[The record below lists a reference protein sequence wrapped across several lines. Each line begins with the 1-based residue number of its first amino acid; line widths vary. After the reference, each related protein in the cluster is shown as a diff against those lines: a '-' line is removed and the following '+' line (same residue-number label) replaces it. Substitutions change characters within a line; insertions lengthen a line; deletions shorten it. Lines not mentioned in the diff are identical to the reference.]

1 MPATRAYDADG
12 RCAIR
17 QRQEDGLGDGNNG
30 PAADGGDRDVAG
42 VDISVDD
49 ELYLAVRVQARR
61 LKRTDESVFDEAL
74 RDWLAKTVDE
84 RPVVPGRLDD
94 SVRAFCRDLDEPVAV
109 ALAAFL
115 DALRQ
120 GRTATAAAAAA
131 RQREEAAAAPR
142 RGRRR
147 TESAE
152 ST

>member
-1 MPATRAYDADG
+1 MPATRAYDTDG

-30 PAADGGDRDVAG
+30 PAAADGGDGGVAG

-74 RDWLAKTVDE
+74 RDWLAKMVDE
-84 RPVVPGRLDD
+84 RPVVPARLDD

-120 GRTATAAAAAA
+120 GRTAAAAAA
-131 RQREEAAAAPR
+131 RQREEAAPR

-147 TESAE
+147 TESAAPA
-152 ST
+152 